1 VTDEQQRIDQERFAA
16 LYRTNH
22 RLLLAF
28 ALRRVGDV
36 YAQDVVAETFLAAW
50 RHLDRA
56 PAQPLPWLY
65 CIAGNAIA
73 NHRRSQLRQARLQGR
88 LLATDPGSGAAPGNT
103 SIDYTERIVEADRV
117 AAALRRLSP
126 GDQEVLRLSVW
137 EDLSV
142 TDAATALDCSTTALK
157 VRLHR
162 ARRRFAQLLG
172 PDPSH
177 DQPAPEQGRSPASRP
192 ASPPGRASAEAD
204 LAGLIQVSGPQGAA
218 APMHSTARPPQFQ
231 LRPEAF

>member
-1 VTDEQQRIDQERFAA
+1 VTGEQQRDQERFAA

-36 YAQDVVAETFLAAW
+36 HAQDVVAETFLAAW

-88 LLATDPGSGAAPGNT
+88 LLATDAGSGAAGSS
-103 SIDYTERIVEADRV
+103 SIDYTERIVETDRV

-126 GDQEVLRLSVW
+126 RDQEVLRLSVW

-142 TDAATALDCSTTALK
+142 TDAATALGCSTTAMK

-172 PDPSH
+172 PDPNR
-177 DQPAPEQGRSPASRP
+177 DQPAQEHPGSTASRP
-192 ASPPGRASAEAD
+192 ASPPGRASAGAD
-204 LAGLIQVSGPQGAA
+204 LAGLIQVSDAQGAA
-218 APMHSTARPPQFQ
+218 APRQSTARLPQFQ